1 MTTAERFAQ
10 NLKNLRKHAG
20 KTQQETADILCVK
33 RGTYSSYENGDSE
46 PNIEMLVTISGYY
59 RMSLD
64 TLLRREI
71 TLASKLDNIY
81 QDGSRLLVGMQIHG

>member
-1 MTTAERFAQ
+1 MRTAERFAQ

-20 KTQQETADILCVK
+20 KTQQEIADILCIK

-46 PNIEMLVTISGYY
+46 PNMEMLVTISGLY

-71 TLASKLDNIY
+71 TLASKLDTIHHE
-81 QDGSRLLVGMQIHG
+81 GSRLMVAMQVH